1 MSDKISDSLIDEI
14 LDDLKAKN
22 LNDDSEEIYSIDDID
37 SLLAEIG
44 GTDLAMGSYSSA
56 YTSVPS
62 TEKAEAV
69 KTKRAESA
77 FSFDMSR
84 ITDFDDEDDESFV
97 VENETEEETVVSVDD
112 DGQLEFADDI
122 TDNEAE
128 KIETAEAPE
137 KEENDDAID
146 RMFEETDD
154 SDEVESVTGQ
164 ISIEKTRMFN
174 EVDIRGAYNPNI
186 SHNLGNRVARA
197 TVGDAQPVHSSTME
211 DEKYRKHFM
220 NKPVQKIENTMEQRA
235 IRMQR
240 PQGTIETPGV
250 VVKNS
255 GAEENTDGFRPMP
268 TIISAE
274 YELEQEKTKDN
285 FGTRVISVE
294 KADNQIMFDGFGEDE
309 EIMQQ
314 SEEQTEKELRENRK
328 AAVKEFVNGGMKFKE
343 GVESPPVRRRYERQ
357 KVSVVREYFGPK
369 DKGAVKK
376 VFFIEKQA
384 IIIKLAV
391 VSIIAFLM
399 TVLSFVAGMENGNFE
414 IYGNNEFVY
423 TLVQLL
429 LLITASAIN
438 YKSFIEAINNIKSRI
453 LNVDTVVAV
462 SVAAGF
468 IQCLTAFGFA
478 DSVESVARLTTG
490 AAVIPM
496 VMKLIGEL
504 VRCKNDSD
512 NFNVITNDP
521 ENCYS
526 VENIPDEDTANE
538 IARGLM
544 LGNPEIKYSAKI
556 GFPQKFV
563 ELSRLSEV
571 TGPICK
577 ITIPVMA
584 VVGLVLAV
592 VAVVKTGNLFAGVST
607 FTATLLMTLPCSAG
621 LLSAVNLRATNRL
634 LNEDEAVINGYS
646 AVDDA
651 VNTNGVII
659 DACDAFEQGG
669 CNIEGMKTYH
679 KMRIDE
685 AILYTASVVIASGGV
700 MAEVFDGVI
709 IGKRELLFP
718 VESLAYEEKLG
729 CSCWIH
735 NYRVLVGNRDLLVH
749 HNVETPDKDL
759 EEKFKSNGRNV
770 IYLAIEGKIAAMFV
784 VVYKANQETARYLR
798 ELEKDGLTIFF
809 RTADANI
816 TEKFLER
823 EFQLPANVVKIINP
837 VAGDMFTKVKARVAD
852 RSNARILHNGSMKS
866 MLAALHGAFVIN
878 NFVNSS
884 RLIQIIAAVIGT
896 IIVALFTFMS
906 DMTPLGAL
914 QIGFYQIAWAIIL
927 SIPAIT
933 RKK

>member
-122 TDNEAE
+122 TDDKAE
-128 KIETAEAPE
+128 KIETVEAPE

-154 SDEVESVTGQ
+154 SNQVESVTGQ

-369 DKGAVKK
+369 DKDAVKK
-376 VFFIEKQA
+376 VFLMEKQA

-453 LNVDTVVAV
+453 LNVDTVVAI
-462 SVAAGF
+462 SAAAGF

>member
-22 LNDDSEEIYSIDDID
+22 LQDDSEEIYSIDDID

-56 YTSVPS
+56 YSSAPS
-62 TEKAEAV
+62 EEKEEPV
-69 KTKRAESA
+69 KTERVVST

-84 ITDFDDEDDESFV
+84 VTDFDDEEDDSSD
-97 VENETEEETVVSVDD
+97 ENEAEAEAIVSVDD
-112 DGQLEFADDI
+112 DGQLEFAADI
-122 TDNEAE
+122 VDNKFEE
-128 KIETAEAPE
+128 VEEIETPE
-137 KEENDDAID
+137 KEETDDMID
-146 RMFEETDD
+146 RMFEEADD
-154 SDEVESVTGQ
+154 SDEAESVTGQ

-197 TVGDAQPVHSSTME
+197 TIGDAQPVYSSTME

-250 VVKNS
+250 VIKNG
-255 GAEENTDGFRPMP
+255 GAEENTDGFRAMP
-268 TIISAE
+268 TIVPAE

-285 FGTRVISVE
+285 FGTRVIPVE
-294 KADNQIMFDGFGEDE
+294 KADNQIMFDGFGDDE

-314 SEEQTEKELRENRK
+314 SEEQAEKELRENRK
-328 AAVKEFVNGGMKFKE
+328 AAVKEFMNGGVKFQE

-369 DKGAVKK
+369 DKDAVKK
-376 VFFIEKQA
+376 VFFMEKQA
-384 IIIKLAV
+384 IIIKLAI
-391 VSIIAFLM
+391 VSVIAFLM
-399 TVLSFVAGMENGNFE
+399 TILSLVAGMENGNFE
-414 IYGNNEFVY
+414 IYGNNESVY

-429 LLITASAIN
+429 LLIAASAIN
-438 YKSFIEAINNIKSRI
+438 YKSFIEAINNIKSKI

-462 SVAAGF
+462 SAIAGF

-490 AAVIPM
+490 AAVVPM
-496 VMKLIGEL
+496 VMKLAGEL

-577 ITIPVMA
+577 ITILNNSVFC
-584 VVGLVLAV
+584 GY
-592 VAVVKTGNLFAGVST
+592 NQCST
-607 FTATLLMTLPCSAG
+607 F
-621 LLSAVNLRATNRL
+621 
-634 LNEDEAVINGYS
+634 
-646 AVDDA
+646 
-651 VNTNGVII
+651 
-659 DACDAFEQGG
+659 
-669 CNIEGMKTYH
+669 H
-679 KMRIDE
+679 
-685 AILYTASVVIASGGV
+685 
-700 MAEVFDGVI
+700 
-709 IGKRELLFP
+709 
-718 VESLAYEEKLG
+718 
-729 CSCWIH
+729 
-735 NYRVLVGNRDLLVH
+735 
-749 HNVETPDKDL
+749 
-759 EEKFKSNGRNV
+759 
-770 IYLAIEGKIAAMFV
+770 
-784 VVYKANQETARYLR
+784 
-798 ELEKDGLTIFF
+798 TI
-809 RTADANI
+809 
-816 TEKFLER
+816 
-823 EFQLPANVVKIINP
+823 
-837 VAGDMFTKVKARVAD
+837 
-852 RSNARILHNGSMKS
+852 
-866 MLAALHGAFVIN
+866 
-878 NFVNSS
+878 SS
-884 RLIQIIAAVIGT
+884 RLCC
-896 IIVALFTFMS
+896 
-906 DMTPLGAL
+906 PLCH
-914 QIGFYQIAWAIIL
+914 
-927 SIPAIT
+927 
-933 RKK
+933 

>member
-14 LDDLKAKN
+14 LSDLKAKN
-22 LNDDSEEIYSIDDID
+22 QEDDSQEIYSIDAID

-44 GTDLAMGSYSSA
+44 GSDLAVGSYSAAYGSA
-56 YTSVPS
+56 LSGEKSDTAKTERVAS
-62 TEKAEAV
+62 TF
-69 KTKRAESA
+69 T
-77 FSFDMSR
+77 FDMSKVQ
-84 ITDFDDEDDESFV
+84 DFDDEDEIPEQSEFV
-97 VENETEEETVVSVDD
+97 EKATVSVDD
-112 DGQLEFADDI
+112 DGQLGFTADIIDKKFEEAPTDNIAEQAPTDDI
-122 TDNEAE
+122 
-128 KIETAEAPE
+128 
-137 KEENDDAID
+137 ID
-146 RMFEETDD
+146 RIFEKVEDD
-154 SDEVESVTGQ
+154 SEEVESVTGQ

-197 TVGDAQPVHSSTME
+197 TVGDAQPVTSSTMAE
-211 DEKYRKHFM
+211 EKYRKHFM
-220 NKPVQKIENTMEQRA
+220 NKPVQKIEDTQEQRA

-240 PQGTIETPGV
+240 PQDTIETPGL
-250 VVKNS
+250 VVKN
-255 GAEENTDGFRPMP
+255 GVAEENNDGIRPVP
-268 TIISAE
+268 TIVPAE
-274 YELEQEKTKDN
+274 YELEQEKTKED
-285 FGTRVISVE
+285 FGTRIIPEE
-294 KADNQIMFDGFGEDE
+294 KPDNQIMFDGFNDDE

-314 SEEQTEKELRENRK
+314 SEEQAEKELRENRK
-328 AAVKEFVNGGMKFKE
+328 AAIKEFVNGGMQIKE
-343 GVESPPVRRRYERQ
+343 RVESPPVKRRYERQ
-357 KVSVVREYFGPK
+357 KVSVVREYFGPRDK
-369 DKGAVKK
+369 DAVKK
-376 VFFIEKQA
+376 VFLMEKKS
-384 IIIKLAV
+384 IIIKLAL
-391 VSIIAFLM
+391 VSGICFLM
-399 TVLSFVAGMENGNFE
+399 TILSLVAGMENGNFE
-414 IYGNNEFVY
+414 IYGNNEYVY

-429 LLITASAIN
+429 LLVAASAIN
-438 YKSFIEAINNIKSRI
+438 YKSFLDAFNNIKNRI
-453 LNVDTVVAV
+453 LNVDTVVSV
-462 SVAAGF
+462 SAIAGF

-490 AAVIPM
+490 AAVVPM
-496 VMKLIGEL
+496 VIKLAGEL
-504 VRCKNDSD
+504 VRCKNDSE
-512 NFNVITNDP
+512 NFRVITENTD
-521 ENCYS
+521 NCYS
-526 VENIPDEDTANE
+526 VENIADEDTANE

-563 ELSRLSEV
+563 ELSRLAEV

-577 ITIPVMA
+577 VTIPVMA
-584 VVGLVLAV
+584 GVGLILAI
-592 VAVVKTGNLFAGVST
+592 VAIVKTGNFFAGISALT
-607 FTATLLMTLPCSAG
+607 STLLMTLPCSAG
-621 LLSAVNLRATNRL
+621 LLSAVNLRATNKL
-634 LNEDEAVINGYS
+634 LNEDGAVINGYS

-709 IGKRELLFP
+709 IGKRELLLP

-735 NYRVLVGNRDLLVH
+735 NHRVLVGNRDLLVH

-809 RTADANI
+809 RTSDANI

-823 EFQLPANVVKIINP
+823 EFQLPSNVVKIINP
-837 VAGDMFTKVKARVAD
+837 VAGEMFSKVKARCAE
-852 RSNARILHNGSMKS
+852 RSDARIIHNGSMKS
-866 MLAALHGAFVIN
+866 MLAALHGTFVIN

-884 RLIQIIAAVIGT
+884 RLVQFIASVIGAIIIAI
-896 IIVALFTFMS
+896 FTFMS
-906 DMTPLGAL
+906 DITQIGAL
-914 QIGFYQIAWAIIL
+914 QIAIYQIIWAVIL
-927 SIPAIT
+927 SVPAMT